1 MAWGNI
7 TFFQSSG
14 KTPSFSIDWKI
25 RLNGRAMDLP
35 QSLIIRID
43 MLSHPYA
50 LSTNAYN
57 DLEKLEI
64 FSVHE

>member
-43 MLSHPYA
+43 VILRWELKWQIRTYFPQVPEMNS
-50 LSTNAYN
+50 
-57 DLEKLEI
+57 
-64 FSVHE
+64 

>member
-1 MAWGNI
+1 
-7 TFFQSSG
+7 
-14 KTPSFSIDWKI
+14 
-25 RLNGRAMDLP
+25 MDLP

-50 LSTNAYN
+50 LPTNAYN